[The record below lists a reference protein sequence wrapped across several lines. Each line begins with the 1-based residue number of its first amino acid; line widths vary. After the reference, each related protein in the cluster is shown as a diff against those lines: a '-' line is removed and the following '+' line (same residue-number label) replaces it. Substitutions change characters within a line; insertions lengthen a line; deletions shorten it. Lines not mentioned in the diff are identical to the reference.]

1 MKVAPRV
8 ALHILERVMS
18 DMDEPL
24 LFIIGDIHGHLEK
37 MIRLLRFAGLA
48 NAQAQWLGGNAQLW
62 FMGDF
67 TDRGPDGIGVL
78 DFVMR
83 LQQNALEKG
92 GRVGALLGNHDVG
105 IVSARLFREVRTD
118 GPGGTFYRDW
128 VKNGGLDS
136 DLARLEARHI
146 EWIQSLPAMA
156 LVQDRLLV
164 HADAL
169 FYLNYGETVEQVNA
183 AMTRAMSSG
192 SAGAYDQLMAYAG
205 DRLAFAPKQVDG
217 VTRARQF
224 LAQFGGKQVIHG
236 HTPIPTLSGEP
247 LDRVTRA
254 FVYADGL
261 VADVDGGIYK
271 GGTGFV
277 YEAPPLH

>member
-1 MKVAPRV
+1 
-8 ALHILERVMS
+8 
-18 DMDEPL
+18 MDANSL
-24 LFIIGDIHGHLEK
+24 LFVIGDIHGHLEK

-78 DFVMR
+78 DYVMR
-83 LQQNALEKG
+83 LQHDAVEKG
-92 GRVGALLGNHDVG
+92 GRVGALLGNHDAG

-136 DLARLEARHI
+136 DLERLEARHI
-146 EWIQSLPAMA
+146 EWIQQLPAMA
-156 LVQDRLLV
+156 LVQNRLLV

-169 FYLNYGETVEQVNA
+169 FYLNYGETIEQVNA
-183 AMTRAMSSG
+183 ATTRDLGNSSAVGYDRLMSF
-192 SAGAYDQLMAYAG
+192 AGE
-205 DRLAFAPKQVDG
+205 RLAFSPKNPGG
-217 VTRARQF
+217 VTRAQQF
-224 LAQFGGKQVIHG
+224 LQQFGGKQIIHG
-236 HTPIPTLSGEP
+236 HTPIPTLNGEP

-254 FVYADGL
+254 FVYADDL
-261 VADVDGGIYK
+261 VVAVDGGIYK

-277 YEAPPLH
+277 YEAPQLN